1 MCNLCSITQ
10 PSRIALFQIVNRYVG
25 NPPPMPGGFP
35 DFPAPMVATSDPERE
50 LAIMRGVCRPKKAP
64 AKKKFKSLRI
74 GFPRVAPFEA
84 MNPIN

>member
-50 LAIMRGVCRPKKAP
+50 LAIMRWGMP
-64 AKKKFKSLRI
+64 AKKGTSQEEVQKSPHWLPARCS
-74 GFPRVAPFEA
+74 V
-84 MNPIN
+84 